1 MVTSST
7 VVLTTETDRRRVR
20 QADGEKKRKREGDG
34 EGEIE
39 RGSRKE
45 QTECYRLHSPFI
57 TLAHTSSKNCLPFDM
72 RYLFG
77 THLQLYLKVGSVRF
91 IYFYL
96 LSTFWAHNFLDFYR
110 NSISSSNIVN
120 KANIIDKAKLNFS
133 YR

>member
-57 TLAHTSSKNCLPFDM
+57 TLAHTF
-72 RYLFG
+72 
-77 THLQLYLKVGSVRF
+77 KVFERICS
-91 IYFYL
+91 
-96 LSTFWAHNFLDFYR
+96 
-110 NSISSSNIVN
+110 
-120 KANIIDKAKLNFS
+120 S
-133 YR
+133 YRASVTRNLKKI